1 MKDYLNK
8 NNDSVK
14 ESQQKDNYKE
24 LDSHIRICAKE
35 IVDVIYGIDKFE
47 RVSEYVTVMDSNIKI
62 DTSKMDSVMPKGNWL
77 RYMFAKQNG
86 HESSDNKRVFEEEYV
101 IKGENAS

>member
-1 MKDYLNK
+1 
-8 NNDSVK
+8 
-14 ESQQKDNYKE
+14 
-24 LDSHIRICAKE
+24 
-35 IVDVIYGIDKFE
+35 
-47 RVSEYVTVMDSNIKI
+47 MDSNIKI